1 MTFFLLLFHVKE
13 ITGHQTV
20 GLAVMDSQFVSG
32 HQNRLKWEKKP
43 VSIFK
48 RKYVDKGCRLRV
60 ALQEY
65 LWINFLINF
74 LGSSDDLKKNPN
86 IGLDQL

>member
-1 MTFFLLLFHVKE
+1 ML
-13 ITGHQTV
+13 ITGHQIV
-20 GLAVMDSQFVSG
+20 GLDVIDFQFVSG

-48 RKYVDKGCRLRV
+48 RKYVDKHCRLRV

-65 LWINFLINF
+65 LLINFLIHSF
-74 LGSSDDLKKNPN
+74 GSSDDLKKSPN
-86 IGLDQL
+86 IGPDQL